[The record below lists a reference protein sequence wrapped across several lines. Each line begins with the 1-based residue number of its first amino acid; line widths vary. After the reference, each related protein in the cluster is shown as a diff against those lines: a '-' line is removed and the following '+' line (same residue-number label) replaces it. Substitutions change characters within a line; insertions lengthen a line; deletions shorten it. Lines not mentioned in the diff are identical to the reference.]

1 VEPEAW
7 GLRSQ
12 QKEEQMKVMVLGG
25 TGLFGRKTI
34 LHLLQD
40 PDVSS
45 VVSLDITP
53 PRDWFLKQIEGYRE
67 RFHFV
72 RGDASQLEDI
82 LEAIKQYAVDSL
94 VNWAFLLPGEAENNP
109 RPSTKV
115 NAMGMCNSFEAA
127 RLMGISRVVYAS
139 SAGVYGPQA
148 EYGDREVTEDDHLH
162 PGSGYALLKQYS
174 EVLADQYSR
183 LYGLKLTGLRPVIGC
198 GHEGW
203 PKGPA
208 MIRIFSEL
216 VSMAAVGKPVSLET
230 DGSNQASLS
239 PADDVAEI
247 TRLLLHQEAS
257 KHPVYNVGA
266 PTTTLR
272 EIADLALGY
281 LPNAR
286 ISFGKQVPPSTRARG
301 VVLSVS
307 MARAK
312 EDLGFEM
319 MQPQKAVLVHIND
332 ARTEGGLPL
341 VGV

>member
-1 VEPEAW
+1 MNV
-7 GLRSQ
+7 L
-12 QKEEQMKVMVLGG
+12 VLGG
-25 TGLFGRKTI
+25 SGLFGRKTV

-40 PDVSS
+40 KEVSD
-45 VVSLDITP
+45 VVSMDVTP
-53 PRDWFLKQIEGYRE
+53 PREWFLKEIDKNKD

-82 LEAIKQYAVDSL
+82 QDAIKLFSIDAL
-94 VNWAFLLPGEAENNP
+94 VNWAFLLPGEAESRP
-109 RPSTKV
+109 RASTKV

-127 RLMGISRVVYAS
+127 RLMGISRVIYAS
-139 SAGVYGPQA
+139 SAGVYGPQD

-174 EVLADQYSR
+174 EILADQYSR

-208 MIRIFSEL
+208 MIRMFSDM
-216 VSMAAVGKPVSLET
+216 VSLLAVGKPFSLDT

-247 TRLLLHQEAS
+247 TRLLLHLPAS
-257 KHPVYNVGA
+257 PHPVYNVGG
-266 PTTTLR
+266 PTTTLKAVA
-272 EIADLALGY
+272 EIARKYIPD
-281 LPNAR
+281 AR
-286 ISFGKQVPPSTRARG
+286 IAFGEKSPPSTRGRG
-301 VVLSVS
+301 VVTSVS

-312 EDLGFEM
+312 EDLGFTM
-319 MQPQKAVLVHIND
+319 MPLEKAMLIHIND
-332 ARTEGGLPL
+332 ARMEAGLPL
-341 VGV
+341 I